1 MDRRTGSPTR
11 PGPKPDLLAGGR
23 TLQGRNLKKI
33 SMAANALLMATLA
46 AGCLWLPRGLA
57 KSAVSD
63 ITGALLMLIAL
74 LAFGRQGLA
83 STGRLRWF
91 WFLQSAGWGLWL
103 ADQMVWI
110 VFDLL
115 LKQPIPSMY
124 PADALLF
131 LAGAPM
137 IAGLLLRPH
146 REPSHTSAQLGLLD
160 FLLLLLWWLY
170 LYVAFVVTWQ
180 YPWPN
185 EPTYSRNYDLL
196 SAAQALLMCGTLLLF
211 LRESH
216 GLWKRFYA
224 YFLAAAAFNG
234 VAFYV
239 INHALEHGIYF
250 PGSWYDL
257 PYSGS
262 FVLFTVVAMQGRGL
276 SPAPE
281 SAADE
286 SYNTWMANLAMIALL
301 SLPIIALTSMLN
313 PSLPQIAS
321 HFRTLVTLVTMFL
334 MALLLF
340 IQHRRLNRELQR
352 SNVVLEEASLTDPL
366 TGLRNRR
373 YFSATIEGDVAQAL
387 RSHADAHDPHTRDLV
402 FYLIDADNFKDIN
415 DRYGHD
421 VGDRV
426 LIEMSRRIS
435 SSIRH
440 SDVLVRWGGEEFL
453 IVSRYTDRREAELL
467 AQRVLSA
474 VADAPFA
481 INDSGEKIHRTCSL
495 GWAPFPWFAQDPRAV
510 TYEEV
515 LSLADRGLQQAKQTG
530 RNRAVGIMPS
540 AGKAPSMA
548 IAGSHATTL
557 EVDVMAVAGPD
568 VSC

>member
-1 MDRRTGSPTR
+1 
-11 PGPKPDLLAGGR
+11 LL
-23 TLQGRNLKKI
+23 GRNLNKI
-33 SMAANALLMATLA
+33 GMAANALLMAALA
-46 AGCLWLPRGLA
+46 GSCLWLPRGFA
-57 KSAVSD
+57 KTAVSD
-63 ITGALLMLIAL
+63 ITGALLMLVAL

-110 VFDLL
+110 VFDLVL
-115 LKQPIPSMY
+115 QQKIPGMY

-146 REPSHTSAQLGLLD
+146 REPSHTSAQLGVLD

-180 YPWPN
+180 YPWSN

-196 SAAQALLMCGTLLLF
+196 SAAQALLMCGIVLLF
-211 LRESH
+211 WRESRGH
-216 GLWKRFYA
+216 WKRFYA
-224 YFLAAAAFNG
+224 YFFAAAAFNA

-239 INHALEHGIYF
+239 INHSLESGVYYT
-250 PGSWYDL
+250 GSWYDI

-262 FVLFTVVAMQGRGL
+262 FALFTAVAMQGHGL
-276 SPAPE
+276 TPSPEA
-281 SAADE
+281 AADE
-286 SYNTWMANLAMIALL
+286 SYNTWIANLAMTAVL
-301 SLPIIALTSMLN
+301 SLPIIALTAMLN
-313 PSLPQIAS
+313 PRLPQAAS
-321 HFRTLVTLVTMFL
+321 HFRTLVTVATIFL

-373 YFSATIEGDVAQAL
+373 YFSATIEADVAQAL

-402 FYLIDADNFKDIN
+402 FYLIDADNFKNVN

-474 VADAPFA
+474 VADTPFT
-481 INDSGEKIHRTCSL
+481 INDPGQNIHRTCSL
-495 GWAPFPWFAQDPRAV
+495 GWAPFPWFAENPRAV

-530 RNRAVGIMPS
+530 RNRAVGILPS
-540 AGKAPSMA
+540 AGKAPAMA
-548 IAGSHATTL
+548 IAGPHSTTL
-557 EVDVMAVAGPD
+557 QVDIMAVAGPN
-568 VSC
+568 VNC